1 MSSSVA
7 QTGLLEGGRQA
18 PLSSRQT
25 EIRDQLL
32 DLFLAEGFAD
42 LTLDDIARRLGCSKA
57 TLYTLAESKEQLVVG
72 VIRLFFE
79 RAAAAIDQTAAA
91 ARTPEER
98 IAVYLQ
104 AIAAELRAASACFM
118 ADMYALTPARRIYE
132 LNTRIAARKVRE
144 VIEQGVA
151 GGSFRP
157 VNAAFVGEVVAATIV
172 RIHHG
177 DIARACNFTNADAF
191 TELAD
196 VVLRG
201 VTGHRGEQPR

>member
-1 MSSSVA
+1 MA
-7 QTGLLEGGRQA
+7 QTGLVEGCRRA

-32 DLFLAEGFAD
+32 KLFLAEGFAD
-42 LTLDDIARRLGCSKA
+42 LTLDAIARRLGCSKA
-57 TLYTLAESKEQLVVG
+57 TLYTLAESKEQMVVG

-98 IAVYLQ
+98 IAVYLR
-104 AIAAELRAASACFM
+104 ATADELHAASARFM
-118 ADMYALTPARRIYE
+118 ADMNALTPARRIYE

-144 VIEQGVA
+144 MIEQGVA

-177 DIARACNFTNADAF
+177 EIAKSCNSTDVDAF
-191 TELAD
+191 TELANI
-196 VVLRG
+196 VLRG
-201 VTGHRGEQPR
+201 VTGHRG